1 MGRKSILTILIVL
14 FLLLQY
20 RLWLGTGGLVRLWQI
35 NQAVEL
41 QQLENNR
48 LEERNLALEAEVIDL
63 KRGLE
68 AVEERARSELGM
80 IKKGETFVQIVTPAI
95 NSGEAEQ

>member
-1 MGRKSILTILIVL
+1 MGLRSILTILIVL

-35 NQAVEL
+35 NQAVE
-41 QQLENNR
+41 QQLQENDQ

-95 NSGEAEQ
+95 DSGESE

>member
-1 MGRKSILTILIVL
+1 MGLKSILTILIVL
-14 FLLLQY
+14 FVLLQY
-20 RLWLGTGGLVRLWQI
+20 RLWFGTGGLVRLWQI
-35 NQAVEL
+35 NRSVEV
-41 QQLENNR
+41 QTLENHK

-80 IKKGETFVQIVTPAI
+80 IKKGETFVQIITPAI
-95 NSGEAEQ
+95 DSREAE

>member
-1 MGRKSILTILIVL
+1 MGLKSILTILIVL
-14 FLLLQY
+14 FVLLQY

-35 NQAVEL
+35 NQAVEEQL
-41 QQLENNR
+41 QENNR

-80 IKKGETFVQIVTPAI
+80 IKKGETFVQIVTPI
-95 NSGEAEQ
+95 SNSGGGE

>member
-1 MGRKSILTILIVL
+1 MGLKSILTILIVL
-14 FLLLQY
+14 FVLLQY
-20 RLWLGTGGLVRLWQI
+20 RLWFGTGGLVRLWQI
-35 NQAVEL
+35 NWSVEV
-41 QQLENNR
+41 QQLENHK

-80 IKKGETFVQIVTPAI
+80 IKKGETFVQIITPDRDYR
-95 NSGEAEQ
+95 EAD

>member
-1 MGRKSILTILIVL
+1 VGLKSILAILLAL

-20 RLWLGTGGLVRLWQI
+20 RLWFGTGGLIRLWQI
-35 NQAVEL
+35 NQTIEV
-41 QQLENNR
+41 QILENSK
-48 LEERNLALEAEVIDL
+48 LQERNQALEAEVIDL

-80 IKKGETFVQIVTPAI
+80 IKKGETFFQVITPP
-95 NSGEAEQ
+95 EAAK